1 MRSLSLT
8 RVGPSATFLVGVAWL
23 AVMGFVAA
31 WPDMEASVFD
41 AATSLSADEKLQ
53 TLACPLVIAED
64 EVAAV
69 RARFSNP
76 ADHDTAFLVRT
87 RISHGFVTLVR
98 QDSQQVRLAP
108 GATQELSWPIE
119 AADAAYGRLVLARV
133 LATRGFGQP
142 ARESA
147 CGVLVLGLSGVRGA
161 WVYAA
166 STLAGLTLMLGGA
179 GWWWRGRRPLDA
191 RQLTTA
197 RRFGFLA
204 FLVVASLAAG
214 VLDQWLVS
222 HMLLI
227 ATVLYLFALLERLYA
242 S

>member
-1 MRSLSLT
+1 MRTPSLT
-8 RVGPSATFLVGVAWL
+8 RAGPPAIFFVGVVWL
-23 AVMGFVAA
+23 AAMGFVAA

-41 AATSLSADEKLQ
+41 AATSLSADADLP

-76 ADHDTAFLVRT
+76 ADHETSFLVRT

-98 QDSQQVRLAP
+98 QESQQVRLAP

-119 AADAAYGRLVLARV
+119 ASDAAYGRLVLARV

-166 STLAGLTLMLGGA
+166 STLAGFALMLGGA
-179 GWWWRGRRPLDA
+179 AWWWRERRPLDA
-191 RQLTTA
+191 RQRTTV

-204 FLVVASLAAG
+204 FLVVVSLVTGLMA
-214 VLDQWLVS
+214 QWLVS
-222 HMLLI
+222 HILLI
-227 ATVLYLFALLERLYA
+227 ASVLYLFALLERLYA